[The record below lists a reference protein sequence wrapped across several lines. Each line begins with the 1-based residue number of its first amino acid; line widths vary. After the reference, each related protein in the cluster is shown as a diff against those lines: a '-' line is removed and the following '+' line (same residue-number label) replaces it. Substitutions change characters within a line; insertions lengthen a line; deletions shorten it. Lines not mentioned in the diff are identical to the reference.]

1 MIWLYVICWLISTSW
16 YILTVIFIV
25 KKQKKNTDELLSI
38 IRLQDELIKAQKT
51 KIDHY
56 EEQLSRETVV
66 ELDEDFIKRL
76 QEIEAK
82 YRIVGIG
89 K

>member
-1 MIWLYVICWLISTSW
+1 MIWLYVIGWLISTSW